1 MTLHHLFYP
10 RHVALVGSVSGGK
23 VGFELLRQMLR
34 GGYRDV
40 FVVNPKAQGA
50 LDVPSY
56 ATIAAIPAS
65 VDLAVISSPAAT
77 VAGILE
83 ECGQVGVKAAVI
95 ISSGFSEMGN
105 KAGEVEIQAI
115 AARHGIRIVGPNCAG
130 IINTSHRL
138 CPTMETLPPPGP
150 VALISQS
157 GALAG
162 VVLGWAARDGLGISK
177 FVSYGNR
184 SDINEVDLLEY
195 LANDEET
202 HVVGLYIE
210 TVSDGRAFMAAAAKC
225 AARKPV
231 IVIKAGRGESGQRA
245 TLSHTGSLA
254 GSDAVYDAALRQCGA
269 IRVESAEEMFD
280 LCRGFVGIPQGIRG
294 RRIAIVTNSGGPS
307 ILAADRA
314 EVLGLDVA
322 EPGPAIRAKLAS
334 FLPPHAALKN
344 PIDLT
349 VEGTERGY
357 REALLALLA
366 QAEVKAEVEDQTD
379 LSHNLDLSFDAVVAI
394 NIAPPYLD
402 SIPIARGICDTAAAT
417 GKPIV
422 ASFLPEAVTLE
433 AVAYLQAHG
442 VLNLPTPERA
452 VAAVARMAG
461 HSESANRRIGES
473 ANQRFS
479 ESIAI
484 RSFAQSPFLEPDAM
498 AWLRENEIAT
508 PPFRFAAGAH
518 EAVAACAEIGFPVVM
533 KVVSP
538 DILHKSEHGGV
549 IVGIRDEA
557 AARAAFET
565 IRERVAGADFRG
577 VVIYPLIRSSQEVL
591 VGLSRDPQFGPVI
604 AFGLGG
610 IYTEVLRDVALRV
623 APIDRAEAETMIR
636 SIRAFPILAGA
647 RGQKPC
653 DLAALAELVARVSEL
668 PFRYPEIAELDLN
681 PVFAGPDGAVV
692 GDVRVIC
699 KA

>member
-1 MTLHHLFYP
+1 MTLHPLFYP
-10 RHVALVGSVSGGK
+10 RHVALVGSVSEGK
-23 VGFELLRQMLR
+23 VGFELLRQMLQ

-40 FVVNPKAQGA
+40 FVVNPRAQGA

-105 KAGEVEIQAI
+105 KAGEAEIKAI

-195 LANDEET
+195 LASDEET
-202 HVVGLYIE
+202 RVVGLYIE

-254 GSDAVYDAALRQCGA
+254 GSDAVYDAALHQCGA

-280 LCRGFVGIPQGIRG
+280 LCRGFVDIPQGIRG

-314 EVLGLDVA
+314 EAVGLDVA

-357 REALLALLA
+357 REALIALLA
-366 QAEVKAEVEDQTD
+366 QDEVKAEVKAEVKTNLNLNLNLN
-379 LSHNLDLSFDAVVAI
+379 LSLSLNLNLSFDAVVAI

-402 SIPIARGICDTAAAT
+402 SVPIARGIRDAAAAT

-422 ASFLPEAVTLE
+422 TSFLPEAVTGD

-442 VLNLPTPERA
+442 VLNFPTPERA
-452 VAAVARMAG
+452 VAAVARMAEY
-461 HSESANRRIGES
+461 SET
-473 ANQRFS
+473 
-479 ESIAI
+479 
-484 RSFAQSPFLEPDAM
+484 RSWKLETGNWTARSSGAETGTSFRLPASSFQLPVLEPDAM
-498 AWLRENEIAT
+498 AWLRENGIAT
-508 PPFRFAAGAH
+508 PPFRFASGVG
-518 EAVAACAEIGFPVVM
+518 EVAVACAEIGFPVVM

-549 IVGIRDEA
+549 IVDIRDEA
-557 AARAAFET
+557 AARATFET
-565 IRERVAGADFRG
+565 NTARAAGADFRG
-577 VVIYPLIRSSQEVL
+577 VVIYPLIRGSQEVL

-623 APIDRAEAETMIR
+623 APIDRAAAEAMIR

-647 RGQKPC
+647 RGQRAC
-653 DLAALAELVARVSEL
+653 DLDALADLLIARLGAPHPL
-668 PFRYPEIAELDLN
+668 PGHRRA
-681 PVFAGPDGAVV
+681 
-692 GDVRVIC
+692 
-699 KA
+699 

>member
-10 RHVALVGSVSGGK
+10 RHVALVGSVSEGK

-83 ECGQVGVKAAVI
+83 ECGQAGVKAAVI

-105 KAGEVEIQAI
+105 KAGEAEIQAI

-138 CPTMETLPPPGP
+138 CPTMETLPPPGS

-202 HVVGLYIE
+202 RVVGLYIE
-210 TVSDGRAFMAAAAKC
+210 TVSDGRAFMAVAAKC

-314 EVLGLDVA
+314 EVVGLDVA

-357 REALLALLA
+357 REALTALLA
-366 QAEVKAEVEDQTD
+366 QDEAEAKVEVKTD
-379 LSHNLDLSFDAVVAI
+379 FNLNLNLSLNLDLSFDAVVAI

-402 SIPIARGICDTAAAT
+402 SIPIARGICDAAAAT
-417 GKPIV
+417 GKPVV
-422 ASFLPEAVTLE
+422 ASFLPEAVTTE
-433 AVAYLQAHG
+433 AVAHLQAHG
-442 VLNLPTPERA
+442 VLNFPTPERA
-452 VAAVARMAG
+452 VAVVARMAG
-461 HSESANRRIGES
+461 YGRQIANRNWQIASEKKRDIEAS
-473 ANQRFS
+473 AICSLQ
-479 ESIAI
+479 
-484 RSFAQSPFLEPDAM
+484 FAPTLEPDAM
-498 AWLRENEIAT
+498 AWLRENGIAT
-508 PPFRFAAGAH
+508 PPFRFAAGAN
-518 EAVAACAEIGFPVVM
+518 EAVTACAEIGFPVVM

-538 DILHKSEHGGV
+538 DILHKSERGGV

-557 AARAAFET
+557 AARGRVRDDPGTRGRRGFSRGRHLSADPRQPGGVGRPLARSAVRAGDRVRAGRDLHRGAA
-565 IRERVAGADFRG
+565 RRGAA
-577 VVIYPLIRSSQEVL
+577 
-591 VGLSRDPQFGPVI
+591 SRAD
-604 AFGLGG
+604 
-610 IYTEVLRDVALRV
+610 
-623 APIDRAEAETMIR
+623 
-636 SIRAFPILAGA
+636 
-647 RGQKPC
+647 
-653 DLAALAELVARVSEL
+653 
-668 PFRYPEIAELDLN
+668 
-681 PVFAGPDGAVV
+681 
-692 GDVRVIC
+692 
-699 KA
+699 

>member
-10 RHVALVGSVSGGK
+10 RHVALVGSVSEGK

-56 ATIAAIPAS
+56 ATIAAIPAP

-83 ECGQVGVKAAVI
+83 ECGQAGVKAAVI

-105 KAGEVEIQAI
+105 KAGEAEIKAI

-184 SDINEVDLLEY
+184 ADVNEVDLLEY
-195 LANDEET
+195 LANDDET
-202 HVVGLYIE
+202 RVVGLYIE
-210 TVSDGRAFMAAAAKC
+210 TVSDGRGFMAAAAKC

-294 RRIAIVTNSGGPS
+294 RRVAIVTNSGGPS

-314 EVLGLDVA
+314 EVVGLDVA

-357 REALLALLA
+357 REALTALLA
-366 QAEVKAEVEDQTD
+366 QDEVKAKVEVKVE
-379 LSHNLDLSFDAVVAI
+379 
-394 NIAPPYLD
+394 
-402 SIPIARGICDTAAAT
+402 
-417 GKPIV
+417 
-422 ASFLPEAVTLE
+422 
-433 AVAYLQAHG
+433 
-442 VLNLPTPERA
+442 
-452 VAAVARMAG
+452 
-461 HSESANRRIGES
+461 ANR
-473 ANQRFS
+473 
-479 ESIAI
+479 
-484 RSFAQSPFLEPDAM
+484 P
-498 AWLRENEIAT
+498 
-508 PPFRFAAGAH
+508 
-518 EAVAACAEIGFPVVM
+518 
-533 KVVSP
+533 
-538 DILHKSEHGGV
+538 
-549 IVGIRDEA
+549 
-557 AARAAFET
+557 
-565 IRERVAGADFRG
+565 
-577 VVIYPLIRSSQEVL
+577 
-591 VGLSRDPQFGPVI
+591 
-604 AFGLGG
+604 
-610 IYTEVLRDVALRV
+610 
-623 APIDRAEAETMIR
+623 
-636 SIRAFPILAGA
+636 
-647 RGQKPC
+647 
-653 DLAALAELVARVSEL
+653 
-668 PFRYPEIAELDLN
+668 
-681 PVFAGPDGAVV
+681 
-692 GDVRVIC
+692 
-699 KA
+699 